1 MDGLHPL
8 SRKGHLYKGI
18 DGMDRVGCQIDHS
31 LSSCCGKIRTVAEC
45 LAWSRPNAIAKV
57 QSIIQTGTYRRT
69 KFGHD
74 LQGTGE
80 REMETLD
87 SVEHNN
93 NGSFEDNIRRDRKVK

>member
-31 LSSCCGKIRTVAEC
+31 LFSCCGRIRTVAEC
-45 LAWSRPNAIAKV
+45 LAWSRPKAIAKV
-57 QSIIQTGTYRRT
+57 QSMVQAVTYRRT

-74 LQGTGE
+74 LQGRAE
-80 REMETLD
+80 REMGDLKAC
-87 SVEHNN
+87 
-93 NGSFEDNIRRDRKVK
+93 RK